1 MSEIIERSTSASDPN
16 AQSTLPAGGT
26 RTPNAQRPGPQ
37 PEPVIYELGAPGR
50 RGYALPALDVP
61 AEDDLSALL
70 PGVALRG
77 ELRLPEVNEL
87 EVVRHFVRMSQR
99 NHAIDVGFY
108 PLGSCTMKYNPKIN
122 EEVARLPG
130 WAELHPAQSD
140 GECQGALELHYRLE
154 RLLCEIAGMD
164 RVTLQPAAGAQG
176 EMTGLL
182 IARAYFRHRGEIGR
196 EVVIVPDSSHG
207 TNPATAARCGFRIV
221 SIPSTERGRVD
232 LEALRRAVDEH
243 TAVLMLTN
251 PNTLGL
257 FEDEIAALAQ
267 AVHDVGGLVYCDGAN
282 MNAILGRARP
292 GDMGF
297 DLMHFNLHKT
307 FSTPHGGGG
316 PGAGPVAV
324 KEFLADYLPVPV
336 VEHVGEQYRRNWQ
349 LPRSIG
355 RVHGWGGNFGILA
368 RAYAYIRSNGAE
380 GLKEISETAVLNAN
394 YLARMLA
401 ERFRFDY
408 GARCMHEFVL
418 SARPQKER
426 GVAALDIGKR
436 LMDYGFYPPTV
447 YFPLIVKEAMMIEPT
462 ETETPETLDRFAAVM
477 NEIDQQ
483 SLDDPGAVRSAPH
496 FTPVGRLDETAAAR
510 RPDLVWEG

>member
-1 MSEIIERSTSASDPN
+1 
-16 AQSTLPAGGT
+16 
-26 RTPNAQRPGPQ
+26 
-37 PEPVIYELGAPGR
+37 
-50 RGYALPALDVP
+50 
-61 AEDDLSALL
+61 
-70 PGVALRG
+70 
-77 ELRLPEVNEL
+77 
-87 EVVRHFVRMSQR
+87 
-99 NHAIDVGFY
+99 
-108 PLGSCTMKYNPKIN
+108 
-122 EEVARLPG
+122 
-130 WAELHPAQSD
+130 
-140 GECQGALELHYRLE
+140 
-154 RLLCEIAGMD
+154 MD
-164 RVTLQPAAGAQG
+164 RATLQPAAGAQG

-207 TNPATAARCGFRIV
+207 TNPATASRCGFRTV
-221 SIPSTERGRVD
+221 SIPSDVRGRVD
-232 LEALRRAVDEH
+232 MAALKRAVDEQ

-257 FEDEIAALAQ
+257 FEDDIAAIAQ
-267 AVHDVGGLVYCDGAN
+267 VVHDDGGLVYCDGAN

-336 VEHVGEQYRRNWQ
+336 VERVGEQYRRNER
-349 LPRSIG
+349 LPLSIG
-355 RVHGWGGNFGILA
+355 KVHGFLGNFGILV

-380 GLKEISETAVLNAN
+380 GLREISDVAVLNAN
-394 YLARMLA
+394 YLASLLA

-418 SARPQKER
+418 SARMQRER
-426 GVAALDIGKR
+426 GVSALDIGKR

-462 ETETPETLDRFAAVM
+462 ETETPETLERFAAAM
-477 NEIDQQ
+477 NQIDQQ
-483 SLDDPGAVRSAPH
+483 SIDDPEIVPSAPH
-496 FTPVGRLDETAAAR
+496 VTPVGRLDETAAAR
-510 RPDLVWEG
+510 RPDLVWRSDE

>member
-1 MSEIIERSTSASDPN
+1 MSETLERPASIPSLSGLST
-16 AQSTLPAGGT
+16 
-26 RTPNAQRPGPQ
+26 PGPQ
-37 PEPVIYELGAPGR
+37 PEPVIYELGASGR

-61 AEDDLSALL
+61 VDEHLAALL
-70 PGVALRG
+70 PGVRLRE

-122 EEVARLPG
+122 EELARLPG
-130 WAELHPAQSD
+130 WTDLHFAQSD
-140 GECQGALELHYRLE
+140 QECQGALELLYRLE
-154 RLLCEIAGMD
+154 RLLCEVAGMD
-164 RVTLQPAAGAQG
+164 RATLQPAAGAQG
-176 EMTGLL
+176 EMVGLL
-182 IARAYFRHRGEIGR
+182 IARAYFRHRGELNR

-221 SIPSTERGRVD
+221 SIPSDERGRVN
-232 LEALRRAVDEH
+232 LAALKTAVDER

-257 FEDEIAALAQ
+257 FEDEIAELTQ
-267 AVHDVGGLVYCDGAN
+267 TVHDAGGLVYCDGAN

-324 KEFLADYLPVPV
+324 KSFLAEYLPVPV
-336 VEHVGEQYRRNWQ
+336 VERVGEQYRRNSQ

-355 RVHGWGGNFGILA
+355 KVHGFGGNFGILA

-380 GLKEISETAVLNAN
+380 GLREISEVAVLNAN
-394 YLARMLA
+394 YLAGMLA

-408 GARCMHEFVL
+408 GTRCMHEFVL

-462 ETETPETLDRFAAVM
+462 ETETPETLERFAAVM

-483 SLDDPGAVRSAPH
+483 SLDDPEIVQSAPH
-496 FTPVGRLDETAAAR
+496 YTPVGRLDETAAAR
-510 RPDLVWEG
+510 KPDLVWEG